1 MSIAREVSMR
11 QTVFLGISLVAI
23 SMSICSS
30 TQANDRSECRKKMGW
45 TNGYANTIT
54 AKSSPGLYAAFQDCI
69 SKLAVA
75 KKH

>member
-30 TQANDRSECRKKMGW
+30 AQANERAECRKKMGW
-45 TNGYANTIT
+45 TNEYAKTIT
-54 AKSSPGLYAAFQDCI
+54 SKSNPGLYQAFQDCI